1 MQERLI
7 VVQEP
12 ADRQAIG
19 QLATIA
25 WESRLLP
32 VLAVTVAD
40 ENGAALAALA
50 GVVRLEDP
58 KVGRTQR

>member
-1 MQERLI
+1 MQELLI
-7 VVQEP
+7 AVKEP
-12 ADRQAIG
+12 ADRQASG

-40 ENGAALAALA
+40 DNVATLAALT
-50 GVVRLEDP
+50 GVVRVEDP
-58 KVGRTQR
+58 KVGSTQR

>member
-1 MQERLI
+1 MQELL
-7 VVQEP
+7 VAVKEP

-19 QLATIA
+19 RLATIA

-40 ENGAALAALA
+40 ENVAALEALA
-50 GVVRLEDP
+50 RVVRLEDP